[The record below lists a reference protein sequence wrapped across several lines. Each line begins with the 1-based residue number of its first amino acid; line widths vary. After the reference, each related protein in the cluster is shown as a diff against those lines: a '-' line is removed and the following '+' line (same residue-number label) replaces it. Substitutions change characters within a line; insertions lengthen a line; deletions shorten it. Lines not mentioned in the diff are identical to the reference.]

1 MAGAIGKSVLSTLVY
16 NIRRCKQVEGLCV
29 VSSKVGH
36 RFKSEYKAA
45 VLQELKK
52 PLIIDEQ
59 KRKKLQKDEVRIKV
73 KCCSVNAS
81 DIMICHGLYE
91 IAPKLPFI
99 PGYEVSGEI
108 LELGSKAA
116 EGLKVGDKIVGL
128 NKDLFSGFSE
138 ECVLQSLDVWQ
149 LPSGVSFDT
158 AVAVADSYSTAL
170 IGLVRRGKLKNTDHV
185 LITAAAGGLGVAAVD
200 IAANVYRAKVIAVC
214 DTEDK
219 AALLRERG
227 AWAALTSVPKDI
239 EKKCAEVTSG
249 GGVRV
254 VFESVGSELF
264 HSVLKCVAAEGVV
277 IVAGTASRL
286 VPTVKTSELL
296 PMSFSLIGVS
306 LRNYRKSNP
315 EIYRQIVQDAI
326 DMADQRLVS
335 PVIAKKFLL
344 EKVNEAVQF
353 VLDKKSTGKV
363 IIAMEN
369 DDD

>member
-1 MAGAIGKSVLSTLVY
+1 MVT
-16 NIRRCKQVEGLCV
+16 
-29 VSSKVGH
+29 SKVGH
-36 RFKSEYKAA
+36 RFKSVYKAA

-138 ECVLQSLDVWQ
+138 ECVLQSSDVWQ
-149 LPSGVSFDT
+149 LPSAVSFDT
-158 AVAVADSYSTAL
+158 AVALADSYSTAL
-170 IGLVRRGKLKNTDHV
+170 IGLVRRGKLKNTDQV
-185 LITAAAGGLGVAAVD
+185 LITAAAGGLGLAAVD

-227 AWAALTSVPKDI
+227 AWAALTSVPKEI

-249 GGVRV
+249 EGVRI
-254 VFESVGSELF
+254 VFESVGNEMF
-264 HSVLKCVAAEGVV
+264 HSVLKCVAPEGVV

-286 VPTVKTSELL
+286 VPTIKTSDLL
-296 PMSFSLIGVS
+296 PVSFSLIGVS
-306 LRNYRKSNP
+306 LRNYRKSIP
-315 EIYRQIVQDAI
+315 EVYRQIVQDAI
-326 DMADQRLVS
+326 DMADQKLVS
-335 PVIAKKFLL
+335 PVIAKKFSL

-363 IIAMEN
+363 IIVMK